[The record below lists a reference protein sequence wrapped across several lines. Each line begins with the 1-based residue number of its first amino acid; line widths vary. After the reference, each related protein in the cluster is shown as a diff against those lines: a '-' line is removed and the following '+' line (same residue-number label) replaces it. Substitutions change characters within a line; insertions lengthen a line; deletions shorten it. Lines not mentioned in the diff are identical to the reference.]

1 MLRFPGHCD
10 PDPLIV
16 LIVFNRRNCMRIVFH
31 CGSSLWRWSFALAVL
46 LLNACA
52 GLPAPSTAPPVHA
65 IAASTTTELGRLTA
79 PYRAEPPDGSTA
91 LSGIRAL
98 PQPEFALDARL
109 QLIRRAQSSLDLQ
122 YYLLG
127 NDKTG
132 KLILRELRNAA
143 LRGVRVRLLL
153 DDFYT
158 GGLDP
163 MLLGLASYPNVE
175 VRLFNPFASGR
186 ESMATRWISFA
197 SEFRRLNHRMHN
209 KLFVADGAMAIA
221 GGRNLAD
228 EYFLRGAGDNFI
240 DLDLMMAGSVVTELS
255 ALFDT
260 YWNSEVVYSLARIV
274 VPHASREQL
283 RANFD
288 VLTAPTS
295 APEPEPV
302 PDADMFGDA
311 PIGAALAQGRIELIR
326 ASATA
331 AADSPLKALDEGSGS
346 SITGRF
352 SSPQTLADRTH
363 TLFDTAKSDIVVISP
378 YFIPGDAGLDQM
390 RRLRGRGVN
399 MTVGTNSLA
408 DTDEPLVNI
417 NYNNYRVAMVKLGV
431 ELYEVS
437 SVQIKRSLNLRKTFA
452 QSRGRLHAK
461 LALIDRESVLVGSMN
476 FDPRSARLNTE
487 LGVRVQS
494 FELAHQLIEAF
505 QIDEAQGV
513 YRLKLKPG
521 TDQVQWFS
529 TDGTDDVFDDEPEAS
544 MIVRL
549 KLLFFSWFVPSDLL

>member
-1 MLRFPGHCD
+1 MRTFSHC
-10 PDPLIV
+10 
-16 LIVFNRRNCMRIVFH
+16 
-31 CGSSLWRWSFALAVL
+31 SSLFLRWIFALAVL
-46 LLNACA
+46 SLSACA
-52 GLPAPSTAPPVHA
+52 SLPAPSTAPPVHA
-65 IAASTTTELGRLTA
+65 IAASNTTEIGRITA
-79 PYRAEPPDGSTA
+79 PYRAEPADGATA

-98 PQPEFALDARL
+98 PQAEFALDARL
-109 QLIRRAQSSLDLQ
+109 QLIRHAQSSLDLQ

-132 KLILRELRNAA
+132 KLILRELRDAA

-158 GGLDP
+158 AGLDP
-163 MLLGLASYPNVE
+163 LLLGLASYPNVE

-209 KLFVADGAMAIA
+209 KLFVADGAMAVA

-240 DLDLMMAGSVVTELS
+240 DLDLMLAGPVVAELS

-260 YWNSEVVYSLARIV
+260 YWNSEVVYSLTRIV
-274 VPHASREQL
+274 APNASNEEL
-283 RANFD
+283 RTRFD
-288 VLTAPTS
+288 ALTSPAS
-295 APEPEPV
+295 APQPPSV
-302 PDADMFGDA
+302 PDADMFGDS
-311 PIGAALAQGRIELIR
+311 PIGTAFSQGRLDLIR
-326 ASATA
+326 ANAAA
-331 AADSPLKALDEGSGS
+331 AADSPLKALDEGTGS

-363 TLFDTAKSDIVVISP
+363 ALFDTAKSGIVVISP
-378 YFIPGDAGLDQM
+378 YFIPGDEGIEHI
-390 RRLRGRGVN
+390 RRLRARNIQV
-399 MTVGTNSLA
+399 TVATNSLA

-417 NYNNYRVAMVKLGV
+417 NYNNYRVAMLKLGV

-437 SVQIKRSLNLRKTFA
+437 SAQIKRSLNLRKVFA

-461 LALIDRESVLVGSMN
+461 LAMIDRESVLVGSMN
-476 FDPRSARLNTE
+476 FDPRSERLNTE

-494 FELAHQLIEAF
+494 FELAYQLIQAF
-505 QIDEAQGV
+505 SIDEAEGV
-513 YRLKLKPG
+513 YRLSLKPG

-529 TDGTDDVFDDEPEAS
+529 TDGTGDVFNDEPEAS

>member
-1 MLRFPGHCD
+1 MLRFPGQYD
-10 PDPLIV
+10 PDPLIAFTCR
-16 LIVFNRRNCMRIVFH
+16 ICMHTFLH
-31 CGSSLWRWSFALAVL
+31 CSSSLWRWAFALTVL
-46 LLNACA
+46 LLSACA
-52 GLPAPSTAPPVHA
+52 SLPPPSTAPPVHA
-65 IAASTTTELGRLTA
+65 IAASTTTELGRITA
-79 PYRAEPPDGSTA
+79 PYRAEPPNGTAA

-98 PQPEFALDARL
+98 PQPDFALDARL
-109 QLIRRAQSSLDLQ
+109 QLIRHAQSSLDLQ

-143 LRGVRVRLLL
+143 SRGVRVRLLL

-158 GGLDP
+158 AGLDA

-240 DLDLMMAGSVVTELS
+240 DLDLMMAGPVVTELS

-260 YWNSEVVYSLARIV
+260 YWNSEVVYSLTRIA
-274 VPHASREQL
+274 VPNATQEQL
-283 RANFD
+283 RTRFD
-288 VLTAPTS
+288 TLTALS
-295 APEPEPV
+295 LAPDLAPV

-311 PIGAALAQGRIELIR
+311 PIGAALARGRIDLIR
-326 ASATA
+326 ASAAA

-352 SSPQTLADRTH
+352 STPQTLAERTH
-363 TLFDTAKSDIVVISP
+363 ALFDTAKSDIVVISP
-378 YFIPGDAGLDQM
+378 YFIPGEAGLAQM
-390 RRLRGRGVN
+390 RQLRGRGVS

-417 NYNNYRVAMVKLGV
+417 NYNNYRVAMLKLGV

-437 SVQIKRSLNLRKTFA
+437 SAQIKRSLNLRKTFA

-513 YRLKLKPG
+513 YRLGLKPG

-529 TDGTDDVFDDEPEAS
+529 TDGTGDVTDDEPEAS